1 MGDFWVF
8 GYGSLIWRPGFCAC
22 RARRARLHGYRRSL
36 CVYSFVHRGT
46 RERPGLV
53 LGLDRGGSCVGLAFR
68 VPGDL
73 RDEVIAYLRERELV
87 TMSISS
93 ACSRFASTAA
103 RRETV
108 DAVAYIV
115 DRQHEQ
121 YAGALDAADAAR
133 VVRGAVGQSGNNE
146 DYVLSTLEHLEAL
159 GIRDHW
165 LEDVARQVAPDL
177 RRHREDLLSQNR
189 RGPGCW
195 RRQLER
201 RQPMKSADRNME
213 IRVAEDVDNPAQDRA
228 VGFDRWREEV
238 AIDVGLDLKA
248 AQQNV

>member
-8 GYGSLIWRPGFCAC
+8 GYGSLIWRPGFAHVETQ
-22 RARRARLHGYRRSL
+22 RARLHGYRRSL

-87 TMSISS
+87 TNVYLERVLKI
-93 ACSRFASTAA
+93 RLDGGG
-103 RRETV
+103 TV

-121 YAGALDAADAAR
+121 YAGALDAAEAAA
-133 VVRGAVGQSGNNE
+133 VVRGAVGQSGINE
-146 DYVLSTLEHLEAL
+146 NYVLSTLEHLEAL

-165 LEDVARQVAPDL
+165 LEDVARLVAPNAT
-177 RRHREDLLSQNR
+177 S
-189 RGPGCW
+189 
-195 RRQLER
+195 
-201 RQPMKSADRNME
+201 
-213 IRVAEDVDNPAQDRA
+213 
-228 VGFDRWREEV
+228 
-238 AIDVGLDLKA
+238 
-248 AQQNV
+248 